1 LSEAKAGADAGCAP
15 RELLALLRDA
25 RVIRAR
31 CAAIT
36 AAVADER
43 SGWFRLDRSRL
54 PEAAARVAATMRRRH
69 PDLVIPI
76 HSRWRHFEA
85 GGVDRKALLDA
96 ALAPL
101 PPQERARAC
110 VDLREAKLLTRAGM
124 GPCQGRVCG
133 PALRHLCGWRRDR
146 VRPPL
151 LPITFDEVRALGSP
165 GATQEKPR

>member
-1 LSEAKAGADAGCAP
+1 MSEAKAGADAGCAP

-69 PDLVIPI
+69 PDLGII
-76 HSRWRHFEA
+76 FAIRHN
-85 GGVDRKALLDA
+85 DHLH
-96 ALAPL
+96 
-101 PPQERARAC
+101 
-110 VDLREAKLLTRAGM
+110 
-124 GPCQGRVCG
+124 
-133 PALRHLCGWRRDR
+133 RHLGIRHGEHDTSYRDFR
-146 VRPPL
+146 A
-151 LPITFDEVRALGSP
+151 EVRRWLDIIGLDFPDRSAIPSAETKIRSIQAVSLPAYRS
-165 GATQEKPR
+165 